1 VSVQTP
7 PGHQSREILVYL
19 ILFICEQFG
28 TVPAPAPTQH
38 YWEETESL
46 PRTTPFFDLMRAWR
60 KRDERFRT
68 MLQAV
73 KTVHSA
79 LNSFY
84 GKLDDEQK
92 AQFETF
98 GSAAGEPG

>member
-1 VSVQTP
+1 LLRHGAIGATN
-7 PGHQSREILVYL
+7 L
-19 ILFICEQFG
+19 INIGSTLAAVG
-28 TVPAPAPTQH
+28 
-38 YWEETESL
+38 
-46 PRTTPFFDLMRAWR
+46 
-60 KRDERFRT
+60 ERLRT

-79 LNSFY
+79 LDSFY